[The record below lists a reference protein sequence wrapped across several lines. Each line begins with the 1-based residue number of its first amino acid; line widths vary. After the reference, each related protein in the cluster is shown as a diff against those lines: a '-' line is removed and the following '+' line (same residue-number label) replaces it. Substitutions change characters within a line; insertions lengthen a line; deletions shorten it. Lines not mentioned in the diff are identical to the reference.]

1 MGYKG
6 NEALNGSFTRVEIAG
21 TLVGTAQK
29 GSAKIKYETETWSDG
44 DEDVDKQVG
53 KSGEMELEAIKVGS
67 KFFILFLPKT
77 QGKEVYVD
85 VYMET
90 KDPDVKGVEAY
101 LIKDCWLKDEISIV
115 DFERKKV
122 LRETLKFGFK
132 PSNMQPTELVR
143 N

>member
-1 MGYKG
+1 MRG
-6 NEALNGSFTRVEIAG
+6 NEGINGSFTRVEVDG
-21 TLVGTAQK
+21 NLVGTAQK
-29 GSAKIKYETETWSDG
+29 GSIKIKYETETWQDG

-53 KSGEMELEAIKVGS
+53 KSGEIELEAIKIGS
-67 KFFILFLPKT
+67 KFFILFLPKM

-85 VYMET
+85 IYVET

-122 LRETLKFGFK
+122 QRDTLKFGFK
-132 PSNMQPTELVR
+132 PSKMEPTELIR
-143 N
+143 D